1 MHGIKDSTNETQTT
15 TQLQPENSSSSSSSN
30 NNNEENKPFNTA
42 PSSSSLNLLQ
52 PDLNLHTSDVLA
64 KGVSS
69 LLGSVMKDFDT
80 KAENTL
86 KSQDH
91 LSFSIDRLTRELDQ
105 LLEDAPLPFI
115 MQHAA
120 KISGVRKR
128 VSSLNSLLKS
138 IQRRIDNVDRMIS
151 TGLSHVFRFNLELA
165 CQVSGNRHDKI
176 FLSFKKMGRTSEL
189 EDLSSTSCQMLC
201 CLIASEFKEKLHL
214 EGATSVNL
222 VISLLK
228 ELHPRSHDK

>member
-1 MHGIKDSTNETQTT
+1 MHGIKDDIISSTNETQTT

-42 PSSSSLNLLQ
+42 PSSSLNLLQ

-91 LSFSIDRLTRELDQ
+91 LSFSIDRLTRE
-105 LLEDAPLPFI
+105 
-115 MQHAA
+115 
-120 KISGVRKR
+120 
-128 VSSLNSLLKS
+128 N
-138 IQRRIDNVDRMIS
+138 
-151 TGLSHVFRFNLELA
+151 
-165 CQVSGNRHDKI
+165 
-176 FLSFKKMGRTSEL
+176 
-189 EDLSSTSCQMLC
+189 
-201 CLIASEFKEKLHL
+201 
-214 EGATSVNL
+214 GAYF
-222 VISLLK
+222 
-228 ELHPRSHDK
+228 